1 MRQRV
6 ESIKVLGCNMPASDE
21 ERESLNRLRELW
33 RDDVP
38 ALGAFCTIPSAEI
51 VQIMASAGLDW
62 VLIDMEHS
70 PIDTAAAHAMIA
82 ATAGTQLV
90 PLVRL
95 PSADAWQA
103 KIPLD
108 LGAFGVCFP
117 MTSTRKAAENV
128 VEAVRYPPRGRRHW
142 GPFYAPLRWG
152 VSMQEY
158 LAHADDDILAIG
170 TLEHAD
176 AIGNLHEIVATPGL
190 DLLFIG
196 PGDLA
201 TSMGFKGRPE
211 TPEVQAAIAVMETA
225 VRNSPVV
232 LGGVAPTVDAANAM
246 IERGYRALVLGFDW
260 SFLQRG
266 IASTLGGI
274 RR

>member
-1 MRQRV
+1 VIAVKYQRFWGV
-6 ESIKVLGCNMPASDE
+6 IMSTSDE
-21 ERESLNRLRELW
+21 QREPLNRLRALW
-33 RDDVP
+33 RKDMP
-38 ALGAFCTIPSAEI
+38 ALGAFCTIPSVQV
-51 VQIMASAGLDW
+51 VQIMAQAGLDW

-70 PIDTAAAHAMIA
+70 PIDAAAAHAMIA

-95 PSADAWQA
+95 PSVDTWQA

-117 MTSTRKAAENV
+117 MTSTRNAAEKI
-128 VEAVRYPPRGRRHW
+128 VEAVRYPPLGTRHW

-152 VSMQEY
+152 VPMLEY
-158 LAHADDDILAIG
+158 LACADDEILAIG

-176 AIGNLHEIVATPGL
+176 AIGNLQEVVTTPGL

-225 VRNSPVV
+225 VRNSAVV
-232 LGGVAPTVDAANAM
+232 LGGVAPTAESANAM

-260 SFLQRG
+260 SLLQRG
-266 IASTLGGI
+266 ITSAIAGI
-274 RR
+274 ER

>member
-1 MRQRV
+1 M
-6 ESIKVLGCNMPASDE
+6 STSAE
-21 ERESLNRLRELW
+21 EKGSLNRLRALW

-38 ALGAFCTIPSAEI
+38 ALGAFCTIPSVEI

-62 VLIDMEHS
+62 VLIDLEHS
-70 PIDTAAAHAMIA
+70 PIDVAAAHAMIA

-95 PSADAWQA
+95 PSVDAWQA

-117 MTSTRKAAENV
+117 MTSTRKAAEDIV
-128 VEAVRYPPRGRRHW
+128 DAVRYPPRGKRNW
-142 GPFYAPLRWG
+142 GPFYAPLRWN

-158 LAHADDDILAIG
+158 LARTDDDVLAIG
-170 TLEHAD
+170 TLEHTD
-176 AIGNLHEIVATPGL
+176 AIANLHDIVTTPGL

-201 TSMGFKGRPE
+201 ASMGFKGRPE

-232 LGGVAPTVDAANAM
+232 LGGVAPTADAANVM

-260 SFLQRG
+260 SLLQRG
-266 IASTLGGI
+266 IASTLAGI
-274 RR
+274 DR